1 MTAISL
7 IQPVGDSIAPGLMI
21 MCAGVIAVFPIV
33 GVVARW
39 VIQAIGAR
47 F

>member
-21 MCAGVIAVFPIV
+21 MSA
-33 GVVARW
+33 GVVAIFPIMGVVIRW